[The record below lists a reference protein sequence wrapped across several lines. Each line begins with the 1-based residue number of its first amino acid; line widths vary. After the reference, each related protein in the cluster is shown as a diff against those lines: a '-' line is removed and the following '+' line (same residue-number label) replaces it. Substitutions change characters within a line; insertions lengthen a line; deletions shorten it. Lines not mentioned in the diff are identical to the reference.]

1 MWFLK
6 FSLWTKLTLNPES
19 VWFYVIQW
27 NHNAWTHWLHLG
39 SLQVIY
45 DRLNEICDLED
56 FQQKPSSSRFSRK
69 AMLITIPFPIS
80 KSNFWDDFKKIKRF
94 FLILDKIIDSEWR
107 PELMEVRSWF
117 MQPVRQ
123 KTYEVNDM
131 PHALWRDQAYTKTF
145 RKTSLLWKL
154 WQTYW
159 VFTFLH
165 THYTSIWVEKG
176 WSVLILARCLIVIE
190 WI

>member
-80 KSNFWDDFKKIKRF
+80 KSNFWHDFKKIKRF

-123 KTYEVNDM
+123 KTYHMSHMKSMICPMHFGGIRLTPKHSEKRLFCGNYEKLTGYLLSYIHIIRVFE
-131 PHALWRDQAYTKTF
+131 L
-145 RKTSLLWKL
+145 RKADLC
-154 WQTYW
+154 
-159 VFTFLH
+159 
-165 THYTSIWVEKG
+165 
-176 WSVLILARCLIVIE
+176 WS
-190 WI
+190 